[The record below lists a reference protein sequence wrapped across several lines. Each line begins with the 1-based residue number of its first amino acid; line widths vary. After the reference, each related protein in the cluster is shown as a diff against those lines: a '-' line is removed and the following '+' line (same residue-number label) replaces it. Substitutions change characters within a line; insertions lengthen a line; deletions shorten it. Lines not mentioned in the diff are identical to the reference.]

1 MTTSYD
7 PVLGSSHRRTETVT
21 TCEQEPNIDA
31 VRIRLLEEEREQL
44 RDQLE
49 ALRGE
54 QRETEE
60 KYLQACGERDVA
72 QRERG
77 TFESH
82 VDALQS
88 DCNAQKDLVAQLSK
102 ELEEARTSMASK
114 DAKLKDLEAA
124 QLASGEQLE
133 RASVLNTELQGEMQ
147 RVREENQRLRRDN
160 VQLAKR
166 EEDARVAREGAE
178 GDVEET
184 TQRLERLEAELR
196 AKKET
201 ARELLGAK
209 ISLEQ
214 QAERQELKIES
225 LRNELELAAVSHD
238 SLKRQMKEEHAEV
251 KRLKAAAREAEQE
264 LSETRDHLDRAQV
277 ERDSMQ
283 NALHEADENGQRL
296 QAQVEA
302 FRSKLEAMVKRVET
316 YKKQR
321 AMYQKEQQDL
331 LKVLAS
337 VHKLVDAAGAHA
349 SKCQARGTFALKS
362 RRIHEDL
369 QRVLDGLM
377 DHIIQSSSKLSNRK
391 EILQQLKEM
400 QLF

>member
-1 MTTSYD
+1 M
-7 PVLGSSHRRTETVT
+7 
-21 TCEQEPNIDA
+21 
-31 VRIRLLEEEREQL
+31 
-44 RDQLE
+44 
-49 ALRGE
+49 
-54 QRETEE
+54 
-60 KYLQACGERDVA
+60 
-72 QRERG
+72 
-77 TFESH
+77 
-82 VDALQS
+82 
-88 DCNAQKDLVAQLSK
+88 
-102 ELEEARTSMASK
+102 
-114 DAKLKDLEAA
+114 
-124 QLASGEQLE
+124 
-133 RASVLNTELQGEMQ
+133 
-147 RVREENQRLRRDN
+147 
-160 VQLAKR
+160 
-166 EEDARVAREGAE
+166 
-178 GDVEET
+178 EET